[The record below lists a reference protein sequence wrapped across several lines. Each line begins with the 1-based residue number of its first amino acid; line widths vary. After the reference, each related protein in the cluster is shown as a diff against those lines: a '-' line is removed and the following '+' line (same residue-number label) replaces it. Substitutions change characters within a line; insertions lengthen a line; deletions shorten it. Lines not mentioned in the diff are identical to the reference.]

1 MAFMDFI
8 AYLVI
13 KIMTKSKLLKQP
25 YSQRLSLVKIEKPQN
40 TQLPQN
46 NEPKKMTK
54 QPKTIWPE
62 LNPKTT

>member
-13 KIMTKSKLLKQP
+13 KIRTKSKLLKQP

-46 NEPKKMTK
+46 NEPKKMPK

>member
-1 MAFMDFI
+1 MAFRDPI

-13 KIMTKSKLLKQP
+13 KIRTKSKLLKQP

-46 NEPKKMTK
+46 NEPKKMHK

-62 LNPKTT
+62 LNLKTT